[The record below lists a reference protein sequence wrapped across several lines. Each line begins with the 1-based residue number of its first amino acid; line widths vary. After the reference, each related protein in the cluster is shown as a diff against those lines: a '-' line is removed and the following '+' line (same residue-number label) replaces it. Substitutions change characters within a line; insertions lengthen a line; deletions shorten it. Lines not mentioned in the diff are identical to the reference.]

1 MHLSGSEDVCLSHP
15 KNVIVY
21 MQDPYPERSIESL
34 DLMEAMMLWLLRW
47 GKKQNVAAEQKLVAQ
62 RQQAATE
69 KQAALAAAAG
79 ASDTHPDAPTGIN
92 GFANAEAQSQVCM
105 YDVSCTTQQSVACKW
120 RGSVCDRSDCCSNL
134 TDAQGK

>member
-1 MHLSGSEDVCLSHP
+1 
-15 KNVIVY
+15 

-79 ASDTHPDAPTGIN
+79 ASDPHPDTPTGVN
-92 GFANAEAQSQVCM
+92 GFANAESQSQVPCVM
-105 YDVSCTTQQSVACKW
+105 SAEPHDNQERAC
-120 RGSVCDRSDCCSNL
+120 GSVCNRSDC
-134 TDAQGK
+134 